1 MYQSFLPSHNY
12 CIGFCVQTCYLYS
25 RLGSSLIALRLVRAE
40 APLAAEKVL
49 ELGHHILKAHIYKGV
64 NAQGVEPVHLQ
75 SYWTCL
81 STNNLSSALV
91 TPRNIFSPNVK
102 VSFIGKVISDA

>member
-1 MYQSFLPSHNY
+1 M
-12 CIGFCVQTCYLYS
+12 
-25 RLGSSLIALRLVRAE
+25 RAE

-49 ELGHHILKAHIYKGV
+49 ELGHHILKAHIYKGMS
-64 NAQGVEPVHLQ
+64 AQGVEPVHLQ

-91 TPRNIFSPNVK
+91 TARNIFSPNVK
-102 VSFIGKVISDA
+102 VSTVQRWVTVCYVYESTDI